1 MNGCGKTFKQIIK
14 IYRGQVFSVLATFFR
29 TDKSSFLLTMLR
41 GIKVR
46 LYPNKEQQARLNQV
60 LGCYRFVYNKT
71 LELKKNAY
79 DEDKTNLKLTDISKW
94 FHGTLLKDENY
105 AWLKTQNTKVMK
117 QSMRQ
122 MLTAYANFFKYKK
135 GFPKFK
141 SKKDKQSA
149 LFPSEAISKRNTFDE
164 RKITLTKDL
173 KDIRFRCSD
182 LYFKRLQDHK
192 DCIKSATVSKTK
204 SGNYFLSILV
214 DIPKEELIK
223 FKHTKQCVGIDL
235 GVKDF
240 VITSDGEVFENK
252 HFFKKQEKKVKRLQ
266 KQLSKKVKGSHNRE
280 KQRVRIAKAFERLT
294 NQKDAYIHSVV
305 NALLSLYDLVCMED
319 LNVQGMVKN
328 HKLAKAIQEVGFYKF
343 KQILLDKA
351 SVNCKQVV
359 LVDRFY
365 PSSKTCHKCGYVK
378 KDLTLSDREW
388 VCPICG
394 EHLERDINAAINILI
409 EGLRIIGVRSTE
421 FTLAENPTVDDRL
434 ATDLKSGGS
443 LKQER
448 RTNNSNFY

>member
-14 IYRGQVFSVLATFFR
+14 IYRGQVFSVLATFCR

-79 DEDKTNLKLTDISKW
+79 DEDKRTLGLTDISKW

-105 AWLKTQNTKVMK
+105 AWLQEQNTKVMK
-117 QSMRQ
+117 QSIRQ
-122 MLTAYANFFKYKK
+122 MLTAYSNFFKQHN

-141 SKKDKQSA
+141 SKKEKQSA
-149 LFPSEAISKRNTFDE
+149 LFPSEAISKRNTFNE
-164 RKITLTKDL
+164 RKITLTQDL
-173 KDIRFRCSD
+173 KNIKFRCSE
-182 LYFKRLQDHK
+182 LYFKRLQDYK
-192 DCIKSATVSKTK
+192 DKIRSATVSRTK

-214 DIPKEELIK
+214 DIPKEELVK
-223 FKHTKQCVGIDL
+223 FIHTNQSVGIDL

-294 NQKDAYIHSVV
+294 NQKDAYVHSVV

-319 LNVQGMVKN
+319 LNVKGMVKN

-351 SVNCKQVV
+351 NANGKQVV

-365 PSSKTCHKCGYVK
+365 PSSKTCHKCGYMK
-378 KDLTLSDREW
+378 KDLVLSDREW

-409 EGLRIIGVRSTE
+409 GGLRIIGVRSTE
-421 FTLAENPTVDDRL
+421 FTLADCPTMDDRSEMN
-434 ATDLKSGGS
+434 LKSSGRS
-443 LKQER
+443 KQER
-448 RTNNSNFY
+448 MTNNSNFY